1 MKVRGSHDNHQ
12 CLAAGNQKPC
22 WILCSNMAHLSGGIH
37 KFIYTC
43 MREARFYLFKSCNNY
58 RQVVDLFVHNY
69 LENKFNSTFMF

>member
-1 MKVRGSHDNHQ
+1 MKVRGSQ

-37 KFIYTC
+37 KFIYTYPVW
-43 MREARFYLFKSCNNY
+43 EKQYSTSLKSCNNY